1 MKAVGQF
8 AGGIS
13 AYDAGKYTRRA
24 MQTNAQNA
32 GNAGL
37 EERERI
43 RGAARAAIGQQLVDQ
58 GGSGFTMGTGSAIDA
73 LQQSAMNRELDL
85 AVSRRNASMKAAGFE
100 QQGQIAYA
108 QGKAAMVG
116 GIISGVE
123 TIAEEV
129 ASAAAGGMPTGGGGG
144 APAAAPGASSPYLGG
159 SGGYQSGEYQL
170 GGGTDS
176 YFASNP
182 FGGSL

>member
-13 AYDAGKYTRRA
+13 AYDAGKYTRRT

-37 EERERI
+37 EERDRI
-43 RGAARAAIGQQLVDQ
+43 RSAARSVMGQQLVAQ
-58 GGSGFTMGTGSAIDA
+58 GASGFQMGTGSALDA
-73 LQQSAMNRELDL
+73 LRESTMNRELDL
-85 AVSRRNASMKAAGFE
+85 LVSRRNAGMKAADFK
-100 QQGQIAYA
+100 QQGDIAYA
-108 QGKAAMVG
+108 KGKAALAG

-129 ASAAAGGMPTGGGGG
+129 ASAATGMPTGGG
-144 APAAAPGASSPYLGG
+144 APAAPAGGSSPYIAGAAPVG
-159 SGGYQSGEYQL
+159 SYQM
-170 GGGTDS
+170 GGGTDA
-176 YFASNP
+176 YFSSNP
-182 FGGSL
+182 FGGGL